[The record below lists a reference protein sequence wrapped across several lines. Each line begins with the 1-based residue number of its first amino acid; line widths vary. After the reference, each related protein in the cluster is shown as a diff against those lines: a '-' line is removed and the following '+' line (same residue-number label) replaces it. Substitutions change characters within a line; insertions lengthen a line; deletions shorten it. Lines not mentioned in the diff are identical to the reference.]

1 MSAAAAGARIRDL
14 ILSVALAVLLGLVAS
29 AALLLFL
36 GKNPLAAYALLASSL
51 FRDGYTIADIFV
63 KATPL
68 VLTGLAFAF
77 TYKASLFNIGAQGQ
91 FYIGAVTATAISLAA
106 GTHLPGVLSLI
117 LAFAGAALA
126 GGLWGALIGLAKARF
141 KSNEFLISMMSTYV
155 ALALMN
161 YLLRTVF
168 METKHEYPQTNPFAA
183 ALWLPLVVKGTRLH
197 AGFVLAIVLAILMWL
212 LLYRTPFGYRIR
224 VVGHNPEAARLAG
237 IDSKRIY
244 VASFFI
250 AGALAAV
257 AGFTETNGVQ
267 HMLVQGF
274 NPNIGAEGIGIA
286 ILANANPIGI
296 IFASILFG
304 ALKVGGLIMGQ
315 LSGIPASIIELME
328 GFVMIFVILSHY
340 ARSALATRRAKRDLL
355 RKEAL

>member
-1 MSAAAAGARIRDL
+1 MNARFRDML
-14 ILSVALAVLLGLVAS
+14 LTISLAVVLGLAAS

-36 GKNPLAAYALLASSL
+36 GKDPVAAFSLLALSL
-51 FRDGYTIADIFV
+51 FRDGYTLADVFV

-91 FYIGAVTATAISLAA
+91 FYIGAIAATAISLAA
-106 GTHLPGVLSLI
+106 GARLPGPLTLV

-126 GGLWGALIGLAKARF
+126 GGAWGSLIGFAKAKY

-161 YLLRTVF
+161 YLLRTAF
-168 METKHEYPQTNPFAA
+168 MEAKREYPQTDAFAQA
-183 ALWLPLVVKGTRLH
+183 TWLPVVVPGTRLH
-197 AGFVLAIVLAILMWL
+197 AGFLLAVAIALLAWIV
-212 LLYRTPFGYRIR
+212 LYRTPFGYRIR
-224 VVGHNPEAARLAG
+224 VVGHNPDAARLAG

-244 VASFFI
+244 VSSFFI
-250 AGALAAV
+250 AGALAAI
-257 AGFTETNGVQ
+257 AGYTETNGVQ

-274 NPNIGAEGIGIA
+274 NPSVGAEGIGIA

-296 IFASILFG
+296 VFASVLFG

-315 LSGIPASIIELME
+315 RSGVPASIIELME
-328 GFVMIFVILSHY
+328 GFVMIFVILSY
-340 ARSALATRRAKRDLL
+340 FAREVLETRRAKRELL
-355 RKEAL
+355 RKEAP

>member
-1 MSAAAAGARIRDL
+1 MNARFGDL
-14 ILSVALAVLLGLVAS
+14 LLSVGLAVILGLAAS
-29 AALLLFL
+29 AGLLLFL
-36 GKNPLAAYALLASSL
+36 GKNPIAAYALLASSL
-51 FRDGYTIADIFV
+51 FRDGYTLADIFV

-68 VLTGLAFAF
+68 ILTGLAFAF
-77 TYKASLFNIGAQGQ
+77 TYKASLFNLGAQGQ
-91 FYIGAVTATAISLAA
+91 FYVGAIAATAISLAA
-106 GTHLPGVLSLI
+106 GARLPGLLTLL

-126 GGLWGALIGLAKARF
+126 GGIWGSLIGFAKARF

-161 YLLRTVF
+161 YLLRTAF
-168 METKHEYPQTNPFAA
+168 MESKHEYPQTDPFAA
-183 ALWLPLVVKGTRLH
+183 PTWLPLILPGTRLH
-197 AGFVLAIVLAILMWL
+197 AGFILAVLLAILMWL
-212 LLYRTPFGYRIR
+212 LLYRSPLGYRIR
-224 VVGHNPEAARLAG
+224 VVGHNPDAARLAG
-237 IDSKRIY
+237 IDANRVY

-296 IFASILFG
+296 VFASLLFG
-304 ALKVGGLIMGQ
+304 ALKVGGLILGQ
-315 LSGIPASIIELME
+315 LSGIPSSIIELME
-328 GFVMIFVILSHY
+328 GFVMIFVILSY
-340 ARSALATRRAKRDLL
+340 FVRGALAKWRAKRELL
-355 RKEAL
+355 RREAL

>member
-1 MSAAAAGARIRDL
+1 ML
-14 ILSVALAVLLGLVAS
+14 LSLTLAVFLGLAVS

-36 GKNPLAAYALLASSL
+36 GKNPLAAYALLAGSL
-51 FRDGYTIADIFV
+51 FRDGYTLADIFV

-68 VLTGLAFAF
+68 ILTGLAFAF

-91 FYIGAVTATAISLAA
+91 FYVGAIAATAVSLAA
-106 GTHLPGVLSLI
+106 GTRLPGLLSLL
-117 LAFAGAALA
+117 LAFAAAALA
-126 GGLWGALIGLAKARF
+126 GGIWGSFIGFAKAKF
-141 KSNEFLISMMSTYV
+141 KSNEFLISMMSSYV

-161 YLLRTVF
+161 YLLRTAF
-168 METKHEYPQTNPFAA
+168 IEAKHEYPQTDPFAP
-183 ALWLPLVVKGTRLH
+183 ALWLPLIAKGTRLH
-197 AGFVLAIVLAILMWL
+197 AGFVLAVVLAVLMWVI
-212 LLYRTPFGYRIR
+212 LYRTPFGYRIR
-224 VVGHNPEAARLAG
+224 VVGHNPDAARLAG
-237 IDSKRIY
+237 IDAKRIY
-244 VASFFI
+244 VGSFFL
-250 AGALAAV
+250 AGALAAA

-328 GFVMIFVILSHY
+328 GFVMIFVILSY
-340 ARSALATRRAKRDLL
+340 FVREALATRRAKNELL
-355 RKEAL
+355 KKEAL